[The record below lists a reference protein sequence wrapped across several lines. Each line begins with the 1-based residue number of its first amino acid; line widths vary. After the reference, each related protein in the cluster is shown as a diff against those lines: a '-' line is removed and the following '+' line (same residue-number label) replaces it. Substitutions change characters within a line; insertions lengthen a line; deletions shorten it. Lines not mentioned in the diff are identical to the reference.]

1 MTRYRSRFFKNYF
14 QKVVY
19 KTCESLGN
27 KIADRVTNSYDNK
40 IVKQKRVEKISIP
53 PEWRK
58 VLEKWNI

>member
-40 IVKQKRVEKISIP
+40 IVKQKHVEKIIIP
-53 PEWRK
+53 PE
-58 VLEKWNI
+58 